1 MSGSG
6 ISWAICKSAPCS
18 RQITTPAPHHS
29 FFTGRMPF
37 LPPNQQHQSTEGK
50 FFFWKNKHFH
60 YYHKLVTRSRRII
73 YTKSYIRI
81 RQIFSNKSNF
91 KIFGS
96 NLLLGTGIS
105 AIDYKI
111 KIKNTHKIIAFQL
124 VLSTRALHLW
134 RSNIMDKILT
144 LVQCQQLSWIYYSAT
159 WAEMQCW
166 QSARPVCVDF
176 FLFLT
181 MIFLRSRSGLGSAM
195 FTSSWAQHAINNNNN
210 E

>member
-1 MSGSG
+1 MIKCRLHKHNNPDQNQKHDNRFSVTASVQ
-6 ISWAICKSAPCS
+6 KSHKVILRS
-18 RQITTPAPHHS
+18 
-29 FFTGRMPF
+29 
-37 LPPNQQHQSTEGK
+37 LHQNTAVCC
-50 FFFWKNKHFH
+50 WKNKHFH
-60 YYHKLVTRSRRII
+60 YYHKLVTRRII

-81 RQIFSNKSNF
+81 RQTFSNKSNF

-111 KIKNTHKIIAFQL
+111 KIKNTHKIRAFQL

-159 WAEMQCW
+159 EMQCW

-181 MIFLRSRSGLGSAM
+181 MIFLRSRSGLGSAT